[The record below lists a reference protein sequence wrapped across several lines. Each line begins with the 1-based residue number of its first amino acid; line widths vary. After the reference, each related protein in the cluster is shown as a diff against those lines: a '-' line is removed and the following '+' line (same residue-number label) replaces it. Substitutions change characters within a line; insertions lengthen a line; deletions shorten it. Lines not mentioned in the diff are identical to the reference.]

1 MGNVFLVQG
10 DGLVEME
17 ESGYDSEAD
26 LQRLLELY
34 PRLLAG
40 DQMNAEEPRRWLL
53 IRREVGL
60 PDQES
65 GADRWS
71 VDHLFL
77 DQDAVPTI
85 VETKRSSNTEI
96 RRKIVGQMMDY
107 AASAV
112 AYWPVERIQS
122 DFEDRCRQEGLDP
135 DQTFQNFIGEESPE
149 DFWKQVK
156 TNLQAGRVRL
166 LFVADCVPPELKRI
180 VEFLNEQMDPA
191 EILAVEVR
199 RYAGDGVQTLVPRV
213 FGASVQAQNRKA
225 SGGRKYR
232 DWDLESFLQDLSKK
246 AGPDAVRFVRRF
258 LDMAASR
265 LPRTVFGRG
274 YLNGSLYAVLDHGE
288 VDYYPVAIWT
298 DGRVEI
304 QFERMKRQPPFDR
317 PDYQQGLRERLN
329 RIPGVDLPETT
340 DNKLPNI
347 SIDVFYDDRAVD
359 ILFEAIDWFI
369 DQATNPTEP
378 N

>member
-96 RRKIVGQMMDY
+96 RRKIVGQMMDKRWPDDAWAQDPIQGGANVHSQGCHTTDILRY
-107 AASAV
+107 LGGSEPRKVWAVGGARTHPGHPCIDQCVASIEFESGAF
-112 AYWPVERIQS
+112 ASWIQGDAGLGQFTS
-122 DFEDRCRQEGLDP
+122 KFFFELFADGRSVQLYDRLKKATFFDGEKSWTEQRAEEEG
-135 DQTFQNFIGEESPE
+135 FQLENCEFVNALLE
-149 DFWKQVK
+149 
-156 TNLQAGRVRL
+156 GR
-166 LFVADCVPPELKRI
+166 A
-180 VEFLNEQMDPA
+180 PA
-191 EILAVEVR
+191 LTIR
-199 RYAGDGVQTLVPRV
+199 DGVAATRLVLAAERAIRT
-213 FGASVQAQNRKA
+213 GQVQN
-225 SGGRKYR
+225 
-232 DWDLESFLQDLSKK
+232 L
-246 AGPDAVRFVRRF
+246 
-258 LDMAASR
+258 
-265 LPRTVFGRG
+265 
-274 YLNGSLYAVLDHGE
+274 
-288 VDYYPVAIWT
+288 
-298 DGRVEI
+298 
-304 QFERMKRQPPFDR
+304 
-317 PDYQQGLRERLN
+317 
-329 RIPGVDLPETT
+329 
-340 DNKLPNI
+340 
-347 SIDVFYDDRAVD
+347 
-359 ILFEAIDWFI
+359 
-369 DQATNPTEP
+369 
-378 N
+378 